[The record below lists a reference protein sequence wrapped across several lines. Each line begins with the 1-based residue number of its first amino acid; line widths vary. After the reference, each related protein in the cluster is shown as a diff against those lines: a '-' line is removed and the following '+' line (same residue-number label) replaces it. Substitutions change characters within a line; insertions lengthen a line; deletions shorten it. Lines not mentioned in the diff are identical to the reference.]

1 MMNGGVTIGS
11 RDGKNLEILSEIGN
25 SNIYLF
31 EEGTEPTSE
40 EIRERIKNIE
50 KFFLEKLELSI

>member
-1 MMNGGVTIGS
+1 MMNGGITIGS
-11 RDGKNLEILSEIGN
+11 RDGKNLEILSELGD

-31 EEGTEPTSE
+31 DEVTEPTSE
-40 EIRERIKNIE
+40 EIRERIENVE